1 MKNLQLNSP
10 ILKARFQST
19 NLLILCTGIIFL
31 SIFNNC
37 APKEDALS
45 SYLDEALQKT
55 PDAYFENAF
64 VGPQEDGTYIVA
76 TSQRID
82 PAGENITFSGRPV
95 DLALNPDESILAV
108 KNINNLVFI
117 NPSTKE
123 IIQTLALPKGG
134 NTFTGIGWSDG
145 GQKVWTSDTRGRL
158 RAAEKKED
166 GSFDWTIEILL
177 PSPDENDENGAYPGG
192 LVIDESNK
200 LLYVTLNRNNTLAAV
215 NLTTNEVEAQIPVG
229 IAPYTV
235 KLVGAKA
242 YVTNWGGRRPKD
254 GDTTGPTSGSK
265 AVVDPETGIASSGT
279 VSVIDLKSQQV
290 IAEIETGLHPA
301 GMELS
306 PDNSLLYVAN
316 ANSDFV
322 SVIDTKTDQVV
333 QQLSTKPMEKL
344 PLGSAPNA
352 LTISPDGK
360 TLYAA
365 NGGNNALAVI
375 DLASGKV
382 TGLIPT
388 GWYPGAVT
396 INKTGNQLF
405 VVNIKGV
412 GGDYVG
418 SENTRK
424 KAWQYAGKDASSV
437 PEKGVNSRE
446 YLGSV
451 SIIEVPD
458 QQTLEKYTI
467 KAAVNMRLPK
477 INQSLNLEQVTKK
490 IVPVP
495 TRPGE
500 QSVFKHILY
509 IIKENRTYDQIFG
522 DLPQGNGDPELCFY
536 GRNVTP
542 NHHKL
547 AEEFVLL
554 DNLYCNGVLSADGHQ
569 WTDEGNVTDY
579 LEKSFGGFERSYPYD
594 GDDAIAYASSGF
606 IWDYVLRAN
615 LTFRN
620 YGEFVGAKIEP
631 SSATWNDNYM
641 DYLNGTKNVKIQ
653 AVPQLHT
660 LEPYT
665 CPTYIGF
672 PGKVQDVYRAGEF
685 IKELKGYEESG
696 EFPNFMIMLLPNDH
710 TVATR
715 EGFPTPRAAVADND
729 LALGRIVEA
738 VSHSKFWKE
747 TAIFVVE
754 DDPQAGLDHVDGRRT
769 IAFCV
774 SPYTKR
780 GEVISTHYNQNSIL
794 RTVELILGL
803 PPMNQFDMAATVM
816 TDCFTEIPDFT
827 PYTSLENLIPLDEMN
842 PVISSLNESGKQY
855 FYAKKSM
862 EMDLDEID
870 KADEG
875 LFNQILWHEVKG
887 YDVPYPEL
895 ARSSN

>member
-1 MKNLQLNSP
+1 MKNFALVTSSVKNG
-10 ILKARFQST
+10 ILSNKLS
-19 NLLILCTGIIFL
+19 ILYSGIIL
-31 SIFNNC
+31 LGLIVSC
-37 APKEDALS
+37 SPQEDSRDA
-45 SYLDEALQKT
+45 YLNEVLQQA
-55 PDAYFENAF
+55 PDAYFEKAF
-64 VGPQEDGTYIVA
+64 VGPQDDGTYIVA

-82 PAGENITFSGRPV
+82 PAGENITFLGRPV

-117 NPSTKE
+117 NSSTNE
-123 IIQTLALPKGG
+123 IIQILQLPKDG
-134 NTFTGIGWSDG
+134 NTFTGIGWSDA
-145 GQKVWTSDTRGRL
+145 GQKVWTTDTRGRL

-166 GSFDWTIEILL
+166 GTFEWTAEILL
-177 PSPDENDENGAYPGG
+177 PGPDDSDKNGAYPGG
-192 LVIDESNK
+192 IAIDEPNK
-200 LLYVTLNRNNTLAAV
+200 LMYVTLNRNNTLAVV
-215 NLTTNEVEAQIPVG
+215 NLTTMAVETQIPVG

-235 KLVGAKA
+235 KLVGNKA
-242 YVTNWGGRRPKD
+242 YVTNWGGRKPIA
-254 GDTTGPTSGSK
+254 GDATGPSSGSK

-279 VSVIDLKSQQV
+279 VSVVDITSRQV
-290 IAEIETGLHPA
+290 TAEIETGLHPA
-301 GMELS
+301 GMVLS
-306 PDNSLLYVAN
+306 PDESLLYVAN

-322 SVIDTKTDQVV
+322 SVIDTKTDEVV
-333 QQLSTKPMEKL
+333 QELSTKPMEIL

-360 TLYAA
+360 TLYVA

-375 DLASGKV
+375 DLASGQV
-382 TGLIPT
+382 NGLIPT
-388 GWYPGAVT
+388 GWYPGAV
-396 INKTGNQLF
+396 ILNKTGDQLF
-405 VVNIKGV
+405 VANIKGV
-412 GGDYVG
+412 GGDYRG

-424 KAWQYAGKDASSV
+424 RAFQYAGRDASSV

-458 QQTLEKYTI
+458 KLTLEKYTL
-467 KAAVNMRLPK
+467 KAAINMRLPK

-495 TRPGE
+495 TKPGE
-500 QSVFKHILY
+500 QSVFKHVLY

-522 DLPQGNGDPELCFY
+522 DLPQGNGDPDLCFY

-542 NHHKL
+542 NHHKI

-569 WTDEGNVTDY
+569 WTNEGNVTDY
-579 LEKSFGGFERSYPYD
+579 IEKSFGGFERSYPYD
-594 GDDAIAYASSGF
+594 GDDALAYASSGF
-606 IWDYVLRAN
+606 IWDYVLQAN

-641 DYLNGTKNVKIQ
+641 DYLNGTNNVKIT

-665 CPTYIGF
+665 CPTYVGF
-672 PGKVQDVYRAGEF
+672 PGSIQDVYRAGEF

-696 EFPNFMIMLLPNDH
+696 ELPNFMIMLLPNDH

-715 EGFPTPRAAVADND
+715 EGFPTPQAAVADND
-729 LALGRIVEA
+729 LALGRIIEA
-738 VSHSKFWKE
+738 VSNSKFWKE

-780 GEVISTHYNQNSIL
+780 GKVISTHYNQNSIL
-794 RTVELILGL
+794 RTMELILGL

-816 TDCFTEIPDFT
+816 TDCFTETPDFT
-827 PYTSLENLIPLDEMN
+827 PYSSLQNNIALDDMN
-842 PVISSLNESGKQY
+842 PVISSLNESSKQY
-855 FYAKKSM
+855 FYAQKSM

-870 KADEG
+870 KADEV
-875 LFNQILWHEVKG
+875 LFNKILWHDVKG
-887 YDVPYPEL
+887 YDVRYPEL
-895 ARSSN
+895 ARSSK

>member
-1 MKNLQLNSP
+1 MKNVNNP
-10 ILKARFQST
+10 CLKRFVISHFKLFLYPSLL
-19 NLLILCTGIIFL
+19 LLISLIGCTPEE
-31 SIFNNC
+31 NNQ
-37 APKEDALS
+37 K
-45 SYLDEALQKT
+45 SYLEEALQKA
-55 PDAYFENAF
+55 PDAYFEKAF
-64 VGPQEDGTYIVA
+64 VGPQDDGTYIVA

-82 PAGENITFSGRPV
+82 PAGENIIFPGRPV
-95 DLALNPDESILAV
+95 DLALNADESILAV
-108 KNINNLVFI
+108 KNINNIVFI
-117 NPSTKE
+117 KPSTKE
-123 IIQTLALPKGG
+123 ILQTLRLPKGG
-134 NTFTGIGWSDG
+134 NTFTGIVWSNSD
-145 GQKVWTSDTRGRL
+145 QKVWITDTRGRL
-158 RAAEKKED
+158 RAAKKNEE
-166 GSFDWTIEILL
+166 GNFDWTVEILL
-177 PSPDENDENGAYPGG
+177 PGPDNKDKNGAYPGG
-192 LVIDESNK
+192 LAIDETNN
-200 LLYVTLNRNNTLAAV
+200 LMYVTLNRNNTLAVV
-215 NLTTNEVEAQIPVG
+215 NLITNEVESQIPVG

-235 KLVGAKA
+235 ELIGTKA
-242 YVTNWGGRRPKD
+242 YVSNWGGRIPKE
-254 GDTTGPTSGSK
+254 GDTTGPSSDSK
-265 AVVDPETGIASSGT
+265 VVVDPETGIASSGT
-279 VSVIDLKSQQV
+279 VSVIDLTTRQV
-290 IAEIETGLHPA
+290 TTEVEVGLHPA
-301 GMELS
+301 GMALS
-306 PDNSLLYVAN
+306 PDNSFLYVAN

-322 SVIDTKTDQVV
+322 SVIDTKADQVV
-333 QQLSTKPMEKL
+333 QQLSTKPMDKL

-352 LTISPDGK
+352 VTISPDGK
-360 TLYAA
+360 MLYVA

-375 DLASGKV
+375 DLATEKV

-388 GWYPGAVT
+388 GWYPGAVVL
-396 INKTGNQLF
+396 NKKGDQLC
-405 VVNIKGV
+405 VANIKGV
-412 GGDYVG
+412 GGDYRG
-418 SENTRK
+418 SEATRK
-424 KAWQYAGKDASSV
+424 KAFQYAGKETSSI
-437 PEKGVNSRE
+437 PDKGVNSRE

-458 QQTLEKYTI
+458 KQILEQYTI

-477 INQSLNLEQVTKK
+477 INHSMNMEQVEEK

-500 QSVFKHILY
+500 KSVFKHVLY

-522 DLPQGNGDPELCFY
+522 DLRQGNGDPDLCFY

-579 LEKSFGGFERSYPYD
+579 LERSFGGFERSYPYD
-594 GDDAIAYASSGF
+594 GDDALAYASSGF
-606 IWDYVLRAN
+606 IWDYVLRAD

-620 YGEFVGAKIEP
+620 YGEFVGAKIDP
-631 SSATWNDNYM
+631 SSATWHDNYM
-641 DYLNGTKNVKIQ
+641 DYLNGTHNIKIQ

-660 LEPYT
+660 LEPYI

-672 PGKVQDVYRAGEF
+672 PGTVQDVYRAGEF
-685 IKELKGYEESG
+685 IKELKAYEQSG
-696 EFPNFMIMLLPNDH
+696 NLPNFMIMLLPNDH

-715 EGFPTPRAAVADND
+715 EGYPTPRATVADND

-738 VSHSKFWKE
+738 VSNSIFWKE

-769 IAFCV
+769 ISFCI

-794 RTVELILGL
+794 RTMELILGL

-816 TDCFTEIPDFT
+816 IDCFTGTPDFT
-827 PYTSLENLIPLDEMN
+827 PYIALENNIPLDEMN
-842 PVISSLNESGKQY
+842 PVISSLKEDSKQY

-875 LFNQILWHEVKG
+875 LFNRILWHDVKG

-895 ARSSN
+895 TKSAD